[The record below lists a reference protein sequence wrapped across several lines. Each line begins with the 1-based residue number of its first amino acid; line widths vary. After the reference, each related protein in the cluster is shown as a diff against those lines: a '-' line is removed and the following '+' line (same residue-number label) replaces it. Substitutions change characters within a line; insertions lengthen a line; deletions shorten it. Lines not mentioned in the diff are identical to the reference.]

1 MTIPVKGAIAR
12 LTGLRGRIRDWW
24 NRLSALRQLDG
35 CDERDLERVLHDL
48 NVTRFELNDA
58 VTRGAYPKLLLP
70 EMIHALGFATGRI
83 EAEHPSVAA
92 DLSRVCAQCP
102 DTKRC
107 RHELDAGTAST
118 NYHKFCHNAST
129 LDALLAE
136 AAREVGSRA
145 PGKSKAEWPRRA
157 MRSS

>member
-1 MTIPVKGAIAR
+1 MAILLKGTAAA
-12 LTGLRGRIRDWW
+12 LTGLRGRVRDWW
-24 NRLSALRQLDG
+24 NRLSTLRQLDG
-35 CDERDLERVLHDL
+35 CDERDLQRVLHDL
-48 NVTRFELNDA
+48 NVTRSELNDA

-70 EMIHALGFATGRI
+70 EMIHALGFAPGHI

-92 DLSRVCAQCP
+92 DLRRVCAQCP

-118 NYHKFCHNAST
+118 NYPKFCHNSST

-136 AAREVGSRA
+136 AAREVESGA
-145 PGKSKAEWPRRA
+145 PGKSKA
-157 MRSS
+157 